1 MTGGGGGS
9 SMIQRVRIS
18 AISDLKEF
26 TGKDQDEDRA
36 RAWIGKAKSALMR
49 DQESDAE
56 TCLTFADLL
65 AGPARNWYRQLARS
79 TQNKWPDLLWSFQTQ
94 YCGLG
99 DPDLVDRLTL
109 LRLPDADEL
118 EEVLRAL
125 DRAKHRHKKAVAGSN
140 KFRQRAP
147 APMAPDRRVQKIQAA
162 DSGTES
168 GSEESDSDPDSHPRI
183 CLAAGEDR
191 ASKSVD
197 DQKRAEPSQ
206 RDRRLVD
213 PAVGGRGAY
222 RSRDHQ
228 DATDPIRCSQ
238 CGS

>member
-99 DPDLVDRLTL
+99 VS
-109 LRLPDADEL
+109 
-118 EEVLRAL
+118 
-125 DRAKHRHKKAVAGSN
+125 VA
-140 KFRQRAP
+140 
-147 APMAPDRRVQKIQAA
+147 
-162 DSGTES
+162 
-168 GSEESDSDPDSHPRI
+168 
-183 CLAAGEDR
+183 
-191 ASKSVD
+191 
-197 DQKRAEPSQ
+197 
-206 RDRRLVD
+206 
-213 PAVGGRGAY
+213 
-222 RSRDHQ
+222 
-228 DATDPIRCSQ
+228 
-238 CGS
+238 